1 MAIVVVCELP
11 ARTNGLGVVNDWF
24 IIGIDA
30 DSAFSGCLN
39 FIICKSNMSHI
50 FSQEAV

>member
-11 ARTNGLGVVNDWF
+11 ARTNGLGVVNDRF
-24 IIGIDA
+24 VIGIDA
-30 DSAFSGCLN
+30 ASAFSGRLN
-39 FIICKSNMSHI
+39 FSICKSNMSHM